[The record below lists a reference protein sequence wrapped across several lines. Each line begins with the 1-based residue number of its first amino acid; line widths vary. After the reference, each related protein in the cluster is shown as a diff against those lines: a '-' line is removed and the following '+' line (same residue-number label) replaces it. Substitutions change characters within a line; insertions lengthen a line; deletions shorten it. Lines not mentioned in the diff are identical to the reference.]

1 LAVVFHASD
10 KDWERIMK
18 NSTTRFN
25 LLASLFDLLF
35 ASIFS
40 LLLQKIYGE
49 DAMLHMSDKD

>member
-1 LAVVFHASD
+1 
-10 KDWERIMK
+10 MK